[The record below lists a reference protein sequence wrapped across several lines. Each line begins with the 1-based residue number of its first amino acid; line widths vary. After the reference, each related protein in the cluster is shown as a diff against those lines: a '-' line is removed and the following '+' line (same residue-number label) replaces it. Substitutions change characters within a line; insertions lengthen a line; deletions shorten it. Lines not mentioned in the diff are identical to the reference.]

1 MSSGK
6 VMIIRLVA
14 ELIRKVLIYV
24 KNNDYIYIYYIYI
37 YIN

>member
-24 KNNDYIYIYYIYI
+24 KNNDYIYICIYI
-37 YIN
+37 